1 MTIQVQ
7 TLIIV
12 ETAAKI
18 LEGGLAIAKAM
29 GLPVTTWRT
38 GDPTRSL
45 YKYLATTLA
54 SLEGVNAEFI
64 KAGFLSTAEG
74 EWLTV
79 LAWEVYGVPRVEAT
93 YADPTVS
100 IVNNGGGNF
109 TFEPGE
115 AIFANSLT
123 DKTYHNNNTVTFS
136 GLGATATF
144 ELEADEAGSDSTAG
158 LNEID
163 LIITSML
170 GVAITGST
178 VGIAT
183 DEQSD
188 EALKEQCRASLGA
201 LSPNGPHDAYEYV
214 ARNSTLTGQTG
225 VTRAK
230 SLGSPTG
237 AVTVYIA
244 GPSGPVDGAAVTAV
258 QDAVERWSTPLTAN
272 PTVISAAAF
281 NTAATVTIS
290 KKPALT
296 QTDDEIESEIESAI
310 VTTFAEVPIGGT
322 DTTVADSILQ
332 TAIHNRF
339 PDLLYSVDVE
349 FTPALVLASDE
360 VPVLTTLTV
369 VQS

>member
-7 TLIIV
+7 TLMIV

-18 LEGGLAIAKAM
+18 LEGGLAIAQSM
-29 GLPVTTWRT
+29 GLPVSTWRT

-64 KAGFLSTAEG
+64 KAGFLSTATG
-74 EWLTV
+74 EWLTI
-79 LAWEVYGVPRVEAT
+79 LAWEVYGVARVEAT
-93 YADPTVS
+93 YADPTVDV
-100 IVNNGGGNF
+100 VNNGGGNF

-115 AIFANSLT
+115 AIFANTLT
-123 DKTYHNNNTVTFS
+123 DKTYHNTNTVSFS
-136 GLGATATF
+136 GLGSTATF
-144 ELEADEAGSDSTAG
+144 ELEADEAGSDSSAG
-158 LNEID
+158 LDEID
-163 LIITSML
+163 SIVTSML
-170 GVAITGST
+170 GVAITSST
-178 VGIAT
+178 AGLAT

-201 LSPNGPHDAYEYV
+201 LSPNGPRDAYEFV
-214 ARNSTLTGQTG
+214 ARNSELTGQTG

-258 QDAVERWSTPLTAN
+258 QEAVERWSTPLTAN

-281 NTAATVTIS
+281 SVAATVTIS
-290 KKPALT
+290 KKTSLT
-296 QTDDEIESEIESAI
+296 ATEAEVESEVESAI

-322 DTTVADSILQ
+322 DTTVADSVIQ
-332 TAIHNRF
+332 TAIHNRY
-339 PDLLYSVDVE
+339 PDELYSVSVV
-349 FTPALVLASDE
+349 FTPALVLDADE
-360 VPVLTTLTV
+360 VPVLSALTV